1 MKLGLSPLS
10 LVTSTSLLFFLL
22 AGAACSPSP
31 GALDERP
38 AAYVTGNDAG
48 EAPRADRL
56 EIVRGVPARGRDPGV
71 VALDIDDGRGL
82 CTGALVSPRLVLTAR
97 HCVARTVSRVVCPPD
112 AVQVLGEKRAS
123 AIAVKVG
130 EDVASARIV
139 ARGVDVVAPAGPT
152 LCEADIAL
160 VVLDTPVTL
169 VKPLPIRSRGPAM
182 GDHVRAVGFG
192 RAGDEE
198 DAGKKL
204 VREHVKVRSVT
215 ASEFTVGEATC
226 QGDSG
231 GPALDEDTSEI
242 VGVVSRG
249 GPDCDG
255 PSAHNIY
262 TRVDTWA
269 WLVEEGFTRAA
280 EIVAAEEDGG
290 VTAPKRG
297 TRTRPPSDVG
307 GPCETGADCGAGIC
321 VLDGEKSYC
330 SRECGTG
337 DRCPTRF
344 HCKDVEP
351 SGQACIQVR

>member
-1 MKLGLSPLS
+1 MKLGLGPL
-10 LVTSTSLLFFLL
+10 VVCAFLFFS
-22 AGAACSPSP
+22 ACSPEP
-31 GALDERP
+31 GSIDARP
-38 AAYVTGNDAG
+38 SAPFADKDAG
-48 EAPRADRL
+48 GSPRADRI

-71 VALDIDDGRGL
+71 VAVEIDDGRAL

-97 HCVARTVSRVVCPPD
+97 HCVSRTVSLVACPPD
-112 AVQVLGEKRAS
+112 AVQVLGERRAS
-123 AIAVKVG
+123 ALAIKVG
-130 EDVASARIV
+130 EDVASARVV
-139 ARGVDVVAPAGPT
+139 ARGMDVVAPSGTT

-160 VVLDTPVTL
+160 VVLDTPITL
-169 VKPLPIRSRGPAM
+169 VKPLPIRTRGPAM

-192 RAGDEE
+192 RPDDDEA
-198 DAGKKL
+198 AGKKL
-204 VREHVKVRSVT
+204 VREHVRVLTVT

-242 VGVVSRG
+242 VGILSRG
-249 GPDCDG
+249 GPSCDG

-262 TRVDTWA
+262 TRTDAWA
-269 WLVEEGFTRAA
+269 WLIEEGFTRAA
-280 EIVAAEEDGG
+280 EIVAAEKDGG

-297 TRTRPPSDVG
+297 TKTKPPSDVG

-330 SRECGTG
+330 SRACGTG

-344 HCKDVEP
+344 HCKDVDP

>member
-1 MKLGLSPLS
+1 MKLGLLPV
-10 LVTSTSLLFFLL
+10 LVLCFLCS
-22 AGAACSPSP
+22 ACSPAPSD
-31 GALDERP
+31 ASERSGP
-38 AAYVTGNDAG
+38 PVVDPDAG
-48 EAPRADRL
+48 GPPRADRI

-71 VALDIDDGRGL
+71 VAIDIDDGRAL

-97 HCVARTVSRVVCPPD
+97 HCVSRTVTSVVCPPD
-112 AVQVLGEKRAS
+112 AVQVLGERRAS
-123 AIAVKVG
+123 SIAIKVG
-130 EDVASARIV
+130 EDAASARVV
-139 ARGVDVVAPAGPT
+139 AHGADIVAPAGPT

-160 VVLDTPVTL
+160 VVLDAPITL
-169 VKPLPIRSRGPAM
+169 VKPLPIRARGPAM

-192 RAGDEE
+192 RPDDDEA
-198 DAGKKL
+198 AGKKL
-204 VREHVKVRSVT
+204 VREHVRVLTVT

-242 VGVVSRG
+242 IGVVSRG
-249 GPDCDG
+249 GPSCDG

-262 TRVDTWA
+262 TRIDAWA
-269 WLVEEGFTRAA
+269 WLVEEAFTRAA
-280 EIVAAEEDGG
+280 EIVAEERDGG

-297 TRTRPPSDVG
+297 TKTRPPSDVG
-307 GPCETGADCGAGIC
+307 GPCETADDCGAGIC
-321 VLDGEKSYC
+321 VLDNGKSYC
-330 SRECGTG
+330 SRGCGTG

>member
-1 MKLGLSPLS
+1 MKLGLRPLAFLS
-10 LVTSTSLLFFLL
+10 FFV
-22 AGAACSPSP
+22 ACSPEP
-31 GALDERP
+31 GAIDDRP
-38 AAYVTGNDAG
+38 PLVATGKDAG
-48 EAPRADRL
+48 EPVRADRI

-97 HCVARTVSRVVCPPD
+97 HCVSRTVTSVTCPP
-112 AVQVLGEKRAS
+112 ASVQILGERRAS
-123 AIAVKVG
+123 SIAIKVG
-130 EDVASARIV
+130 EDVASARVV
-139 ARGVDVVAPAGPT
+139 ARGVDIVAPAGPT

-160 VVLDTPVTL
+160 VVLDTAVTL
-169 VKPLPIRSRGPAM
+169 VKPLPVRARGPAM

-192 RAGDEE
+192 RPDDDET
-198 DAGKKL
+198 AGKKL
-204 VREHVKVRSVT
+204 VREHVRVLTVT

-249 GPDCDG
+249 GPECDG
-255 PSAHNIY
+255 PSAYNIY
-262 TRVDTWA
+262 TRVDAWA

-280 EIVAAEEDGG
+280 EIIAEEKDGG

-297 TRTRPPSDVG
+297 TKTKPPSDIG

-330 SRECGTG
+330 SRGCGTG